1 MKAANAAARAFRTI
15 LCPVDFSDAS
25 RVALQFAGAVAERFR
40 GKLVVLFVND
50 PLLVAA
56 AAAAYDERGLAATT
70 MKELGRFVERALKGR
85 GGPSPSCRVALG
97 NPAREILKAAK
108 RLRCDAIVM
117 GTSGAGAA
125 GRFFFGS
132 TTERVMRSATLPVL
146 AVPPVKRRPR
156 ASR

>member
-1 MKAANAAARAFRTI
+1 MKAANVGHAFRTI

-25 RVALQFAGAVAERFR
+25 RVALQYAGTIAERFR
-40 GKLVVLFVND
+40 GRLIVLFVND

-56 AAAAYDERGLAATT
+56 AAAAYDERGLGATT
-70 MKELGRFVERALKGR
+70 MKELGRFVDRALRGR
-85 GGPSPSCRVALG
+85 RGPSPTCRVALG
-97 NPAREILKAAK
+97 NPAREILKATR

-125 GRFFFGS
+125 GRLFFGS
-132 TTERVMRSATLPVL
+132 TTNRVLRSTTVPVL
-146 AVPPVKRRPR
+146 AVPAGRRSPR